1 MALTVRPDPHRPSG
15 GYAEL
20 SAASDALPETE
31 ATVSVFDAFS
41 ERFLGIDGW
50 QSDRAEFGPYPVVQ
64 DGGRATLVIGPEI
77 VNRIE
82 EYAALKIR
90 VNRVEADIS
99 WPDDVVPMPGAARIG
114 GLAVA
119 RAAPARGAGALT
131 GKAPG
136 AGTPTPGTP
145 ETPGTATETATET
158 ATGTAAPKAR
168 SRLPLI
174 AGLSVLALLIAGGAL
189 AWFLMQP
196 PAPIVTETR
205 KTAPAP
211 PPPPDPCDAEALA
224 GLAGLPFAEGRA
236 LMTSCGARVTPQQAL
251 AALEAG
257 ADAGDAG
264 ALLLFGEI
272 YDEGAND
279 DPVETEIGLSLTPS
293 GSKAAD
299 YYARARAAGSAEAGA
314 RLDRLCPELRAASDT
329 LSRSA
334 AEEYCRP

>member
-1 MALTVRPDPHRPSG
+1 MALKIRPDPRRPSG

-20 SAASDALPETE
+20 SAEARALPETE

-41 ERFLGIDGW
+41 ERFLGLDGW
-50 QSDRAEFGPYPVVQ
+50 QSDRAEFGPYEVIR
-64 DGGRATLVIGPEI
+64 DGDRARLVIGPEI

-90 VNRVEADIS
+90 VNRIEAELS

-119 RAAPARGAGALT
+119 RAAPAEATTEATADTKGLLT
-131 GKAPG
+131 GKLPDPGPEAPPP
-136 AGTPTPGTP
+136 AAQAEDPAP
-145 ETPGTATETATET
+145 EEQR
-158 ATGTAAPKAR
+158 R

-174 AGLSVLALLIAGGAL
+174 AGLSALALLICGGAL

-196 PAPIVTETR
+196 PS
-205 KTAPAP
+205 P
-211 PPPPDPCDAEALA
+211 PVVAERPEAEPTPPDPCRPEALA
-224 GLAGLPFAEGRA
+224 GLDGLPFAEGRA
-236 LMTSCGARVTPQQAL
+236 LMARCGARVTPQQAL

-257 ADAGDAG
+257 ADAGDAD

-293 GSKAAD
+293 ASKAAE
-299 YYARARAAGSAEAGA
+299 YYARARAAGSAEAA
-314 RLDRLCPELRAASDT
+314 KRLERLCPDLRAASDT

>member
-1 MALTVRPDPHRPSG
+1 MALKIRPDPRRPSG

-20 SAASDALPETE
+20 SAEAAALPEAE

-41 ERFLGIDGW
+41 ERFLGLDGW
-50 QSDRAEFGPYPVVQ
+50 QSDRAEFGPYEVVR
-64 DGGRATLVIGPEI
+64 DGDRARLVIGPEI

-82 EYAALKIR
+82 EYAALKLR
-90 VNRVEADIS
+90 VNRIEAELS

-119 RAAPARGAGALT
+119 RAEPSEAAGRLT
-131 GKAPG
+131 GKLTG
-136 AGTPTPGTP
+136 KLP
-145 ETPGTATETATET
+145 EPEAQAEGSAAEPPAETQE
-158 ATGTAAPKAR
+158 KRR

-174 AGLSVLALLIAGGAL
+174 GGLAALVLLICGGAL

-196 PAPIVTETR
+196 PPLPVVAERPEAEPT
-205 KTAPAP
+205 
-211 PPPPDPCDAEALA
+211 PPDPCGPDALA
-224 GLAGLPFAEGRA
+224 GLGALPFAEGRA
-236 LMTSCGARVTPQQAL
+236 LMSRCGARVTPQQAL
-251 AALEAG
+251 ATLEAG
-257 ADAGDAG
+257 ADAGDAD

-293 GSKAAD
+293 ASKAAE
-299 YYARARAAGSAEAGA
+299 YYARASAAGSTEATR
-314 RLDRLCPELRAASDT
+314 RLDRLCPELRAAPDT

>member
-1 MALTVRPDPHRPSG
+1 MALTVRPDPRRPSG

-90 VNRVEADIS
+90 VNRVEADVS
-99 WPDDVVPMPGAARIG
+99 WPDDVVPMPGAARLG

-119 RAAPARGAGALT
+119 RAAPARGPGALT
-131 GKAPG
+131 GRTPG
-136 AGTPTPGTP
+136 AEAPKPRASDAPAP
-145 ETPGTATETATET
+145 E
-158 ATGTAAPKAR
+158 TAAPAGR

-205 KTAPAP
+205 KTEPAP
-211 PPPPDPCDAEALA
+211 PPPPDPCAAGALA

-236 LMTSCGARVTPQQAL
+236 LMTRCGARVTPQQAL

-272 YDEGAND
+272 YDDGAND
-279 DPVETEIGLSLTPS
+279 DPVETQIGLSLTPS
-293 GSKAAD
+293 ISKAAE
-299 YYARARAAGSAEAGA
+299 YYARARAAGSAEAVE
-314 RLDRLCPELRAASDT
+314 RLGRLCPELRAAPDT

-334 AEEYCRP
+334 AEEYCSP

>member
-1 MALTVRPDPHRPSG
+1 MALTVRPDPRRPSG

-77 VNRIE
+77 VNQIE

-99 WPDDVVPMPGAARIG
+99 WPDDVVPMPGAPRMG
-114 GLAVA
+114 GLAVT
-119 RAAPARGAGALT
+119 RAAPARGPGALT
-131 GKAPG
+131 GRAPG
-136 AGTPTPGTP
+136 TEAPPPKATDAPEAGT
-145 ETPGTATETATET
+145 ASD
-158 ATGTAAPKAR
+158 APKGR

-174 AGLSVLALLIAGGAL
+174 AGLSALALLIAGGAL

-196 PAPIVTETR
+196 PAPVFTETR
-205 KTAPAP
+205 KTEPPP
-211 PPPPDPCDAEALA
+211 PPPPDPCGAEALA

-236 LMTSCGARVTPQQAL
+236 LMASCGARVTPQQAL

-257 ADAGDAG
+257 ADAGDAE

-272 YDEGAND
+272 YDAGAND

-293 GSKAAD
+293 ASKAAE
-299 YYARARAAGSAEAGA
+299 YYARARAAGSAEAVD
-314 RLDRLCPELRAASDT
+314 RLGRLCPELRAASDT

-334 AEEYCRP
+334 ALEYCSP